1 MKANVF
7 LTMISVI
14 LALLI
19 GYLAY
24 TIAEDKANDSL
35 CGVGTSL
42 CLIATLVPTI
52 GLQSASGR
60 MGTNIRV
67 YSALFLIIFLI
78 SNFCFASFVIN
89 VPYYIIT
96 NGIMLVIFLAI
107 FYKMQNNT
115 SI

>member
-14 LALLI
+14 LTLFI

-24 TIAEDKANDSL
+24 TIAVDKANDSL
-35 CGVGTSL
+35 YGVGTFL

-52 GLQSASGR
+52 GLQYESGR

-67 YSALFLIIFLI
+67 YSALFFIIFLI

-107 FYKMQNNT
+107 FYKMQNNN

>member
-7 LTMISVI
+7 LTIISVI

-19 GYLAY
+19 GFLAY

-42 CLIATLVPTI
+42 CLIAALIPTI
-52 GLQSASGR
+52 RLQYESGR

-67 YSALFLIIFLI
+67 YSALFFIIFLI

-96 NGIMLVIFLAI
+96 NGIMLVIFLTI
-107 FYKMQNNT
+107 FHKMQNNN

>member
-14 LALLI
+14 LTLFI

-24 TIAEDKANDSL
+24 TIAVDKANDSL
-35 CGVGTSL
+35 YGVGTSL

-52 GLQSASGR
+52 GLQYESGR

-67 YSALFLIIFLI
+67 YSALFFIIFLI

-107 FYKMQNNT
+107 FHKMQNNN

>member
-24 TIAEDKANDSL
+24 TFAEDKANDSL
-35 CGVGTSL
+35 CGVRTSL

-52 GLQSASGR
+52 GLQYESGR

-67 YSALFLIIFLI
+67 YSALFFIIFLI

-107 FYKMQNNT
+107 FYKMQNNN